1 MKRTFQRNFTL
12 QAKLGLIVFLV
23 LTVYFFWQREV
34 LPGVAMALIVVATM
48 EHVLHSA
55 YIFDGDELIIYKGRF
70 SRIKRIPIIEIT
82 NCRRMRTTFGIVHY
96 LLLEYGAGH
105 VEDVEPALEDEFI
118 KELKKRLHILQ
129 SRRNFT
135 NKV

>member
-23 LTVYFFWQREV
+23 LAVYFFWQREV
-34 LPGVAMALIVVATM
+34 LPGGVMALIVVATM

-70 SRIKRIPIIEIT
+70 SRTRRIRIDEIT

-96 LLLEYGAGH
+96 LLIEYGAGH
-105 VEDVEPALEDEFI
+105 VADVEPALEEEFI
-118 KELKKRLHILQ
+118 KELRKRQGIH
-129 SRRNFT
+129 NA
-135 NKV
+135 

>member
-23 LTVYFFWQREV
+23 LAVYFFWQREV
-34 LPGVAMALIVVATM
+34 LLGGGMALIVVATM

-70 SRIKRIPIIEIT
+70 SRARRIRIDEIT

-96 LLLEYGAGH
+96 LLIEYGAGH
-105 VEDVEPALEDEFI
+105 VADVEPALEEEFI
-118 KELKKRLHILQ
+118 KELRKRQGFH
-129 SRRNFT
+129 NA
-135 NKV
+135 